1 MVFGVVERKE
11 PKVSLLSSLIE
22 PVSNLLDK
30 AIPDQ
35 DLKRKLSH
43 EIATMSEKHAQQL
56 ALAQIKVNAAEA
68 ASGSLF
74 KGGWRPCIGWI
85 CGIAFGYHFVLQPVI
100 IFVVALIGI
109 EIPELPKFDMN
120 TLLTVLAGMLGIG
133 GLRTYEKQK
142 GLTK

>member
-1 MVFGVVERKE
+1 VERKE

-74 KGGWRPCIGWI
+74 KGGWRPCVGWL
-85 CGIAFGYHFVLQPVI
+85 CAIAFGYHFVLQPVI
-100 IFVVALIGI
+100 IFVVALVGI
-109 EIPELPKFDMN
+109 EIPELPEFDMG
-120 TLLTVLAGMLGIG
+120 TLLTVLGGMLGIG

>member
-1 MVFGVVERKE
+1 MAFGVVERKE

-43 EIATMSEKHAQQL
+43 EIATMSEKHAQEL

-74 KGGWRPCIGWI
+74 KGGWRPCVGWL
-85 CGIAFGYHFVLQPVI
+85 CAIAFGYHFVLQPVI
-100 IFVVALIGI
+100 IFVVALVGI
-109 EIPELPKFDMN
+109 EIPELPEFDMG
-120 TLLTVLAGMLGIG
+120 TLLTVLGGMLGIG

>member
-1 MVFGVVERKE
+1 VERKE

-22 PVSNLLDK
+22 PVSSLLDK

>member
-1 MVFGVVERKE
+1 M
-11 PKVSLLSSLIE
+11 SLLSSLIE
-22 PVSNLLDK
+22 PVSSLLDK

-109 EIPELPKFDMN
+109 EIPELPEFDMG
-120 TLLTVLAGMLGIG
+120 TLLTVLGGMLGIG

>member
-1 MVFGVVERKE
+1 M
-11 PKVSLLSSLIE
+11 SLINSLIG
-22 PVSNLLDK
+22 PATKLLDK
-30 AIPDQ
+30 VIEDKDQ
-35 DLKRKLSH
+35 KAKLAH
-43 EIATMSEKHAQQL
+43 ELATMADKLAHEQQL
-56 ALAQIKVNAAEA
+56 AQLAINKEEA
-68 ASGSLF
+68 SSGSLF

-109 EIPELPKFDMN
+109 EIPELPEFDMS
-120 TLLTVLAGMLGIG
+120 TLLTVLGGMLGIG